1 MRTNDFT
8 AKQIILGLVEVV
20 RLEIESKKKTLS
32 IGDEELVQKIMSK
45 ISEANKE
52 FATEKEE
59 LRYWGIVTREVAW
72 YEANTEESEEIINRL
87 KSGDQL
93 FAQKF
98 FYSTNTNGCN
108 ISRFRSKI
116 LANIKQTYKIEVSVE
131 EFGDILY
138 TFLWN
143 EGTWSILD
151 KYSRKSSFFC
161 WLSEVAQHELIRYL
175 EDMKL
180 INVTRERTAGNTRL
194 LGLSI
199 APEMWEYILND
210 TMPNGLYKDVLF
222 STLVERNTE
231 EKMMKSFCLKIE
243 DLHRLQKKAEADLKD
258 RLIRSD
264 RGYEEL
270 VLRDKTPRV
279 IEVSEEFAKDFCV
292 WQEGKSNANP
302 LADVLGVDLNHED
315 LQKKVVDF
323 LYTIPQKLK
332 WTEEERIVW
341 TLRFIEDTAP
351 IEVAERIGRKR
362 SWVDTKYSRLN
373 ARFNKAVKDWW
384 SKNAKIVG
392 ESLVQIVIEHQT
404 FIPLLL

>member
-8 AKQIILGLVEVV
+8 AKQTILGLVEVV

-222 STLVERNTE
+222 STMVERNTE
-231 EKMMKSFCLKIE
+231 EKMMKSFCLKKE

-351 IEVAERIGRKR
+351 VEVAERIGRKR

-384 SKNAKIVG
+384 SKNAK
-392 ESLVQIVIEHQT
+392 
-404 FIPLLL
+404 

>member
-1 MRTNDFT
+1 MRTNSFT
-8 AKQIILGLVEVV
+8 TKQTILGLVEVV
-20 RLEIESKKKTLS
+20 RLEIESKNKTLS
-32 IGDEELVQKIMSK
+32 IGDNELVQKIMSK
-45 ISEANKE
+45 VSEANKE

-59 LRYWGIVTREVAW
+59 LRYWSVVTREVAW
-72 YEANTEESEEIINRL
+72 YEANTEESEEIISRL
-87 KSGDQL
+87 KSGDRL

-98 FYSTNTNGCN
+98 FYSTNANGCN

-143 EGTWSILD
+143 EGTWSVLD

-161 WLSEVAQHELIRYL
+161 WLAEVAQHELVRYL
-175 EDMKL
+175 EEMKL
-180 INVTRERTAGNTRL
+180 INVTRERTVGNTRL

-210 TMPNGLYKDVLF
+210 TMPNGLYKDFLF
-222 STLVERNTE
+222 STLVERDTE
-231 EKMMKSFCLKIE
+231 EKMMKSFCLEKE
-243 DLHRLQKKAEADLKD
+243 ELHKLQKKAEADLKD

-264 RGYEEL
+264 SGYEDL
-270 VLRDKTPRV
+270 VLRSKSPRI
-279 IEVSEEFAKDFCV
+279 IEVSDEFAKDFCV
-292 WQEGKSNANP
+292 WQEGKSNVSL
-302 LADVLGVDLNHED
+302 LADVLGVDLNNED
-315 LQKKVVDF
+315 LQKKVVKF

-373 ARFNKAVKDWW
+373 ARFNKAIKEWW
-384 SKNAKIVG
+384 AKNVN
-392 ESLVQIVIEHQT
+392 E
-404 FIPLLL
+404 

>member
-8 AKQIILGLVEVV
+8 AKQTILGLVEVV

-161 WLSEVAQHELIRYL
+161 WLS
-175 EDMKL
+175 
-180 INVTRERTAGNTRL
+180 NC
-194 LGLSI
+194 S
-199 APEMWEYILND
+199 
-210 TMPNGLYKDVLF
+210 LYFYVY
-222 STLVERNTE
+222 STN
-231 EKMMKSFCLKIE
+231 KI
-243 DLHRLQKKAEADLKD
+243 K
-258 RLIRSD
+258 
-264 RGYEEL
+264 
-270 VLRDKTPRV
+270 
-279 IEVSEEFAKDFCV
+279 
-292 WQEGKSNANP
+292 
-302 LADVLGVDLNHED
+302 
-315 LQKKVVDF
+315 
-323 LYTIPQKLK
+323 
-332 WTEEERIVW
+332 
-341 TLRFIEDTAP
+341 
-351 IEVAERIGRKR
+351 
-362 SWVDTKYSRLN
+362 
-373 ARFNKAVKDWW
+373 
-384 SKNAKIVG
+384 
-392 ESLVQIVIEHQT
+392 
-404 FIPLLL
+404 

>member
-8 AKQIILGLVEVV
+8 AKQTILGLVEVV

-72 YEANTEESEEIINRL
+72 YEANTEESEKIINRL

-210 TMPNGLYKDVLF
+210 TMPNGLYKDILF

-231 EKMMKSFCLKIE
+231 EKMMKSFCLKKE

-279 IEVSEEFAKDFCV
+279 IEVSEEFARDFCV

-332 WTEEERIVW
+332 WTEEELIVW

-351 IEVAERIGRKR
+351 VEVAERIGRKR

-373 ARFNKAVKDWW
+373 VRFNKAVKEWW
-384 SKNAKIVG
+384 AENAK
-392 ESLVQIVIEHQT
+392 
-404 FIPLLL
+404 

>member
-8 AKQIILGLVEVV
+8 AKQTILGLVEVV

-45 ISEANKE
+45 VSEANKE

-222 STLVERNTE
+222 STLVKRNTE
-231 EKMMKSFCLKIE
+231 EKMMKSFCLKKE

-302 LADVLGVDLNHED
+302 LADVLGVDLNHKD

-384 SKNAKIVG
+384 SKNAK
-392 ESLVQIVIEHQT
+392 
-404 FIPLLL
+404 

>member
-8 AKQIILGLVEVV
+8 AKQTILGLVEVV

-45 ISEANKE
+45 VSEANKE

-210 TMPNGLYKDVLF
+210 TMPNSLYKDVLF

-373 ARFNKAVKDWW
+373 ARFNKAVKEWW
-384 SKNAKIVG
+384 SKNAK
-392 ESLVQIVIEHQT
+392 
-404 FIPLLL
+404 

>member
-8 AKQIILGLVEVV
+8 AKQTILGLVEVV
-20 RLEIESKKKTLS
+20 RLEIESKKKTLT

-45 ISEANKE
+45 VSEANKE

-194 LGLSI
+194 LSLSI

-270 VLRDKTPRV
+270 VLRDKSPRV

-384 SKNAKIVG
+384 SKNAK
-392 ESLVQIVIEHQT
+392 
-404 FIPLLL
+404 

>member
-8 AKQIILGLVEVV
+8 AKQTILGLVEVV

-45 ISEANKE
+45 VSEANKE

-161 WLSEVAQHELIRYL
+161 WLSEVAQHELTRYL

-222 STLVERNTE
+222 STLVNRNTE
-231 EKMMKSFCLKIE
+231 EKMMKSFCLKKE

-351 IEVAERIGRKR
+351 VEVAERIGRKR

-384 SKNAKIVG
+384 SKNAK
-392 ESLVQIVIEHQT
+392 
-404 FIPLLL
+404 

>member
-8 AKQIILGLVEVV
+8 AKQTILSLVEVV

-45 ISEANKE
+45 VSEANKE

-199 APEMWEYILND
+199 APEMWKYILND

-231 EKMMKSFCLKIE
+231 EKMMKSFCLKKE

-264 RGYEEL
+264 CGYEEL
-270 VLRDKTPRV
+270 VLRDKTSRV

-332 WTEEERIVW
+332 WTEEECIVW

-373 ARFNKAVKDWW
+373 VRFNKAIKEWW
-384 SKNAKIVG
+384 AENAK
-392 ESLVQIVIEHQT
+392 
-404 FIPLLL
+404 

>member
-8 AKQIILGLVEVV
+8 AKQTILGLVEVV
-20 RLEIESKKKTLS
+20 RLEIESKKKTLT

-45 ISEANKE
+45 VSEANKE
-52 FATEKEE
+52 FTTEKEE

-222 STLVERNTE
+222 STLVKRNTE
-231 EKMMKSFCLKIE
+231 EKMMKSFCLKKE

-315 LQKKVVDF
+315 LQKKVMDF

-373 ARFNKAVKDWW
+373 VRFNKAVKEWW
-384 SKNAKIVG
+384 AENTK
-392 ESLVQIVIEHQT
+392 
-404 FIPLLL
+404 

>member
-8 AKQIILGLVEVV
+8 AKQTILGLVEVV

-222 STLVERNTE
+222 STLVKRNTE

-351 IEVAERIGRKR
+351 VEVAERIGRKR

-373 ARFNKAVKDWW
+373 ARFNKAVKEWW
-384 SKNAKIVG
+384 SKNAK
-392 ESLVQIVIEHQT
+392 
-404 FIPLLL
+404 

>member
-8 AKQIILGLVEVV
+8 AKQTILGLVEVV
-20 RLEIESKKKTLS
+20 RLEIESKKKTLT

-222 STLVERNTE
+222 STLVKRNTE
-231 EKMMKSFCLKIE
+231 EKMMKSFCLKKE
-243 DLHRLQKKAEADLKD
+243 DLHRLQKRAEADLKD

-270 VLRDKTPRV
+270 VLRDKSPRV

-373 ARFNKAVKDWW
+373 VRFNKAVKEWW
-384 SKNAKIVG
+384 AENAK
-392 ESLVQIVIEHQT
+392 
-404 FIPLLL
+404 

>member
-8 AKQIILGLVEVV
+8 AKQTILGLVEVV

-59 LRYWGIVTREVAW
+59 LRYWGIVTRDVAW

-231 EKMMKSFCLKIE
+231 EKMMKSFCLKKE

-264 RGYEEL
+264 SGYEEL
-270 VLRDKTPRV
+270 VLRDKTSRV
-279 IEVSEEFAKDFCV
+279 IEVSEEFARDFCV

-373 ARFNKAVKDWW
+373 VRFNKAVKEWW
-384 SKNAKIVG
+384 AENAK
-392 ESLVQIVIEHQT
+392 
-404 FIPLLL
+404 

>member
-8 AKQIILGLVEVV
+8 AKQTILGLVEVV

-52 FATEKEE
+52 FATVKEE

-210 TMPNGLYKDVLF
+210 TMSNGLYKDILF

-279 IEVSEEFAKDFCV
+279 IEVSEEFTKDFCV

-384 SKNAKIVG
+384 SKNAK
-392 ESLVQIVIEHQT
+392 
-404 FIPLLL
+404 

>member
-1 MRTNDFT
+1 MRTNDST
-8 AKQIILGLVEVV
+8 AKQTILGLVEVV

-45 ISEANKE
+45 VSEANKE

-98 FYSTNTNGCN
+98 FYSTNINGCN

-199 APEMWEYILND
+199 APEMWKYILND

-231 EKMMKSFCLKIE
+231 EKMMKSFCLKKE

-384 SKNAKIVG
+384 SKNAK
-392 ESLVQIVIEHQT
+392 
-404 FIPLLL
+404 

>member
-8 AKQIILGLVEVV
+8 AKQTILGLVEVV

-45 ISEANKE
+45 VSEANKE

-59 LRYWGIVTREVAW
+59 FRYWGIVTREVAW

-210 TMPNGLYKDVLF
+210 TMPNGLYKDILF

-231 EKMMKSFCLKIE
+231 EKMMKSFCLKKE

-373 ARFNKAVKDWW
+373 VRFNKAVKEWW
-384 SKNAKIVG
+384 AENAK
-392 ESLVQIVIEHQT
+392 
-404 FIPLLL
+404 

>member
-98 FYSTNTNGCN
+98 FYSTKTNGCN

-243 DLHRLQKKAEADLKD
+243 DLHRLQKKAEADLKG

-384 SKNAKIVG
+384 SKNAK
-392 ESLVQIVIEHQT
+392 
-404 FIPLLL
+404 

>member
-1 MRTNDFT
+1 MRTNVFT
-8 AKQIILGLVEVV
+8 AKQTILGFVEVV
-20 RLEIESKKKTLS
+20 RLEIESKKRRLS
-32 IGDEELVQKIMSK
+32 IGDEELVEKIMSK
-45 ISEANKE
+45 VSEANKE

-59 LRYWGIVTREVAW
+59 LRYWGVVTREVAW
-72 YEANTEESEEIINRL
+72 YEANTEESEEIIKRL
-87 KSGDQL
+87 KSDDQL
-93 FAQKF
+93 FVQKF

-116 LANIKQTYKIEVSVE
+116 LANIKQTYKIDVSVE

-143 EGTWSILD
+143 EGTWSVLD

-161 WLSEVAQHELIRYL
+161 WLAEVAQHELVRVL
-175 EDMKL
+175 EDAKL
-180 INVTRERTAGNTRL
+180 INVIPERTVGNTRL

-210 TMPNGLYKDVLF
+210 IMPNGLYKDILF
-222 STLVERNTE
+222 ATLVERNTE
-231 EKMMKSFCLKIE
+231 EKMMKSFGLEKE
-243 DLHRLQKKAEADLKD
+243 DLHKLQKKAEADFKD

-264 RGYEEL
+264 SVYEEL
-270 VLRDKTPRV
+270 VLRDKKTRI
-279 IEVSEEFAKDFCV
+279 IEVSDDFAKDFCV

-302 LADVLGVDLNHED
+302 LADVLGVDLNNED
-315 LQKKVVDF
+315 LQKKVVEF

-341 TLRFIEDTAP
+341 TLRFIEGTAP
-351 IEVAERIGRKR
+351 IDVAERVGRKR

-373 ARFNKAVKDWW
+373 ARFNKAVKEWW
-384 SKNAKIVG
+384 AKYAK
-392 ESLVQIVIEHQT
+392 
-404 FIPLLL
+404 

>member
-8 AKQIILGLVEVV
+8 AKQTILGLVEVV

-45 ISEANKE
+45 VSEANKE

-222 STLVERNTE
+222 STLVKRNTE
-231 EKMMKSFCLKIE
+231 EKMMKSFCLKKE

-373 ARFNKAVKDWW
+373 ARFNKAVKEWW
-384 SKNAKIVG
+384 SKNAK
-392 ESLVQIVIEHQT
+392 
-404 FIPLLL
+404 

>member
-8 AKQIILGLVEVV
+8 AKQTILSLVEVV

-45 ISEANKE
+45 VSEANKE

-231 EKMMKSFCLKIE
+231 EKMMKSFCLKKE

-258 RLIRSD
+258 RLIRSNC
-264 RGYEEL
+264 GYEEL
-270 VLRDKTPRV
+270 VLRDKTSRV

-302 LADVLGVDLNHED
+302 LADVLGIDLNHED

-373 ARFNKAVKDWW
+373 VRFNKAIKEWW
-384 SKNAKIVG
+384 AENAK
-392 ESLVQIVIEHQT
+392 
-404 FIPLLL
+404 

>member
-8 AKQIILGLVEVV
+8 AKQTILGLVEVV

-222 STLVERNTE
+222 STLVKRNTE

-270 VLRDKTPRV
+270 VLRDKTSRF

-373 ARFNKAVKDWW
+373 VRFNKAVKEWW
-384 SKNAKIVG
+384 AENAK
-392 ESLVQIVIEHQT
+392 
-404 FIPLLL
+404 

>member
-8 AKQIILGLVEVV
+8 AKQTILGLVEVV

-45 ISEANKE
+45 VLEANKE

-210 TMPNGLYKDVLF
+210 TMPNGLYKDILF

-231 EKMMKSFCLKIE
+231 EKMMKSFCLKKE

-373 ARFNKAVKDWW
+373 VRFNKAVKEWW
-384 SKNAKIVG
+384 AENAK
-392 ESLVQIVIEHQT
+392 
-404 FIPLLL
+404 

>member
-8 AKQIILGLVEVV
+8 AKQTILGLVEVV
-20 RLEIESKKKTLS
+20 RLEIESKKKTLT

-222 STLVERNTE
+222 STLVERYTE
-231 EKMMKSFCLKIE
+231 EKIMKSFCLKKE

-264 RGYEEL
+264 CGYEEL
-270 VLRDKTPRV
+270 VLRDKTSRV

-292 WQEGKSNANP
+292 WQEGKGNANP
-302 LADVLGVDLNHED
+302 LADVFGVDLNHED

-341 TLRFIEDTAP
+341 TLRFIEDAAP

-373 ARFNKAVKDWW
+373 VRFNKAIKEWW
-384 SKNAKIVG
+384 AENAK
-392 ESLVQIVIEHQT
+392 
-404 FIPLLL
+404 

>member
-243 DLHRLQKKAEADLKD
+243 DLHRLQKKAEADLKG

-302 LADVLGVDLNHED
+302 LADVLGVGLNHED

-384 SKNAKIVG
+384 SKNAK
-392 ESLVQIVIEHQT
+392 
-404 FIPLLL
+404 

>member
-8 AKQIILGLVEVV
+8 AKQTILGLVEVV

-45 ISEANKE
+45 VSEANKE

-87 KSGDQL
+87 KLGDQL

-210 TMPNGLYKDVLF
+210 TMPNGLYKDILF

-231 EKMMKSFCLKIE
+231 EKMMKSFCLKKE

-384 SKNAKIVG
+384 SKNAK
-392 ESLVQIVIEHQT
+392 
-404 FIPLLL
+404 

>member
-8 AKQIILGLVEVV
+8 AKQTILGLVEVV

-45 ISEANKE
+45 VSEANKE

-87 KSGDQL
+87 KSGGQL

-210 TMPNGLYKDVLF
+210 TMPNGLYKDILF

-231 EKMMKSFCLKIE
+231 EKMMKSFCLKKE

-279 IEVSEEFAKDFCV
+279 IEVSEGFAKDFCV

-384 SKNAKIVG
+384 SKNAK
-392 ESLVQIVIEHQT
+392 
-404 FIPLLL
+404 

>member
-8 AKQIILGLVEVV
+8 AKQTILGLVEVV
-20 RLEIESKKKTLS
+20 RLEIESKKKTLT

-45 ISEANKE
+45 VSEANKE

-59 LRYWGIVTREVAW
+59 LRYWGIVTREVVW

-222 STLVERNTE
+222 STLVKRNTE
-231 EKMMKSFCLKIE
+231 EKMMKSFCLKKE

-373 ARFNKAVKDWW
+373 VRFNKAVKEWW
-384 SKNAKIVG
+384 AENAK
-392 ESLVQIVIEHQT
+392 
-404 FIPLLL
+404 

>member
-8 AKQIILGLVEVV
+8 AKQTILGLVEVV
-20 RLEIESKKKTLS
+20 RLEIESKKKTLT

-45 ISEANKE
+45 VSEANKE

-222 STLVERNTE
+222 STLVKRNTE
-231 EKMMKSFCLKIE
+231 EKMMKSFCLKKE

-373 ARFNKAVKDWW
+373 VRFNKAVKEWW
-384 SKNAKIVG
+384 AENA
-392 ESLVQIVIEHQT
+392 T
-404 FIPLLL
+404 